1 MDEGALMDATTEQQQ
16 GGAAWLKVAIA
27 CGVLPLLAGIMSLI
41 VFLQSDPSSGEVEG
55 WMDLGVTI
63 LMVGLALFSAGLV
76 TLGVYVVKAGR
87 SGVPKRD
94 LAQNAIL
101 TLILLMANFPAAL
114 ACIWVAGDALNRVH
128 ISFVNESDMSVEELT
143 ISWPGGSQDIKE
155 LGPRGRAELSFYVG
169 GEGEVSFSARQGDE
183 RCEGVLIG
191 YVTPNLAGESLEVSF
206 SGGCEFTAAER

>member
-1 MDEGALMDATTEQQQ
+1 MDEGALMDATTERQQ
-16 GGAAWLKVAIA
+16 GGAAWLRVAIA
-27 CGVLPLLAGIMSLI
+27 CGVLPLLAGIVSLI
-41 VFLQSDPSSGEVEG
+41 VFLQSDPSSGGVEG

-94 LAQNAIL
+94 LAQNTIL

-128 ISFVNESDMSVEELT
+128 ISFVNESDVSVEELT

-155 LGPRGRAELSFYVG
+155 LGPRGRAELSFH
-169 GEGEVSFSARQGDE
+169 VSGDGPVRFTARQADE
-183 RCEGVLIG
+183 ACEGDLAG
-191 YVTPNLAGESLEVSF
+191 YVTTNMASTIEVVF
-206 SGGCEFTAAER
+206 SGGCEVTVTER